1 MKTMMRTATAAAA
14 MAILLSACGGSP
26 TGSAVQAGATGPSYD
41 GGYIIGTGNRETPPD
56 STPATGGQTNGQQ
69 TTTQGGY
76 IIGTG
81 N

>member
-26 TGSAVQAGATGPSYD
+26 TAGAEVAGPSFD
-41 GGYIIGTGNRETPPD
+41 GGYTIGSGNREVPED
-56 STPATGGQTNGQQ
+56 SVNPSGGTTGSQTAE
-69 TTTQGGY
+69 QGGY
-76 IIGTG
+76 TIGSG